1 MNRQTTRI
9 SPADVDRQRDF
20 CQKLHERFAARPSAP
35 LAFVDTYGCQQNE
48 ADSERLRGYLSEMGY
63 QFTQSEAEADL
74 IVINTCAIREHAE
87 MRVLGNVGA
96 LVHTKRAK
104 PGQLICVC
112 GCMAQEPHM
121 AQKIKDSYRQVDL
134 VFGPHAL
141 WRFPELLYRLV
152 TRRGRIFDIADEPGS
167 IAEGIPLVRQEGVK
181 AWVSI
186 MYGCNNFCTY
196 CIIPYARGRVRSLP
210 VEQALEQTARL
221 ADAGVHEIV
230 LTGIEIASYGKDF
243 EPQVPLTELLE
254 KLLTAQ
260 PNVQFR
266 LGSLD
271 PRAVDDAF
279 CERLAGFANLA
290 RHFHLSMQSGC
301 DTILRRMN
309 RHYTSEEFYR
319 CVERLRRA
327 FPDCSVTTDLI
338 VGFPG
343 ETEDEFT
350 QTLAFLERCAFAS
363 VHVFPYSVREGTK
376 AAAMPGQ
383 LDQQTKTARAERAK
397 QVAETL
403 SAAYRKQFVGRTL
416 YALPEHPTGGLWAAH
431 GRYGFPVYIEDKAEK
446 NHPVTV
452 KVIGLHKDG
461 VLAKIEN

>member
-1 MNRQTTRI
+1 MHYIITALGCKVNQYEAQAIETLLHAHGFTAAADGEPVDLIVVNTCAVTAEGGRKSRQMIRKLREEHPQALCAVCGCWSQL
-9 SPADVDRQRDF
+9 SPEDAASIGADVVHGSGSKQ
-20 CQKLHERFAARPSAP
+20 
-35 LAFVDTYGCQQNE
+35 AFVD
-48 ADSERLRGYLSEMGY
+48 DILRA
-63 QFTQSEAEADL
+63 F
-74 IVINTCAIREHAE
+74 REHTPVTCVDNPFQRFDFEPLPA
-87 MRVLGNVGA
+87 GA
-96 LVHTKRAK
+96 AYGRTRAM
-104 PGQLICVC
+104 L
-112 GCMAQEPHM
+112 
-121 AQKIKDSYRQVDL
+121 KIQD
-134 VFGPHAL
+134 
-141 WRFPELLYRLV
+141 
-152 TRRGRIFDIADEPGS
+152 
-167 IAEGIPLVRQEGVK
+167 
-181 AWVSI
+181 
-186 MYGCNNFCTY
+186 GCNNFCTY
-196 CIIPYARGRVRSLP
+196 CVIPYTRGRIRSLP
-210 VEQALEQTARL
+210 LEEMARQAAHL
-221 ADAGVHEIV
+221 AAEGYRELV

-301 DTILRRMN
+301 DTVLRRMN

-397 QVAETL
+397 QVAET
-403 SAAYRKQFVGRTL
+403 SSIVYRKQFVGRTL

>member
-1 MNRQTTRI
+1 MHYIITALGCKVNQYEAQAIETLLHAHGFTPAADGEPVDLIVVNTCAVTAEGGRKSRQMIRKLREEHPQALCAVCGCWSQL
-9 SPADVDRQRDF
+9 SPEDAASIGADVVHGSGSKQ
-20 CQKLHERFAARPSAP
+20 
-35 LAFVDTYGCQQNE
+35 AFVD
-48 ADSERLRGYLSEMGY
+48 DILRAL
-63 QFTQSEAEADL
+63 
-74 IVINTCAIREHAE
+74 REHTPVTCVDNPFQRFDFEPLPA
-87 MRVLGNVGA
+87 GA
-96 LVHTKRAK
+96 AYGRTRAM
-104 PGQLICVC
+104 L
-112 GCMAQEPHM
+112 
-121 AQKIKDSYRQVDL
+121 KIQD
-134 VFGPHAL
+134 
-141 WRFPELLYRLV
+141 
-152 TRRGRIFDIADEPGS
+152 
-167 IAEGIPLVRQEGVK
+167 
-181 AWVSI
+181 
-186 MYGCNNFCTY
+186 GCNNFCTY
-196 CIIPYARGRVRSLP
+196 CVIPYTRGRIRSLP
-210 VEQALEQTARL
+210 LDEMARQAAHL
-221 ADAGVHEIV
+221 AAEGYRELV

-243 EPQVPLTELLE
+243 KPQVPLTELLE

-301 DTILRRMN
+301 DTVLRRMN

>member
-1 MNRQTTRI
+1 MHYIITALGCKVNQYEAQAIETLLHAHGFTAAADGEPVDLIVVNTCAVTAEGGRKSRQMIRKLREEHPQALCAVCGCWSQL
-9 SPADVDRQRDF
+9 SPEDAASIGADVVHGSGSKQ
-20 CQKLHERFAARPSAP
+20 
-35 LAFVDTYGCQQNE
+35 AFVD
-48 ADSERLRGYLSEMGY
+48 DILRA
-63 QFTQSEAEADL
+63 F
-74 IVINTCAIREHAE
+74 REHAPVTCVDNPFQRFDFE
-87 MRVLGNVGA
+87 PLPAGA
-96 LVHTKRAK
+96 AYGRTRAM
-104 PGQLICVC
+104 L
-112 GCMAQEPHM
+112 
-121 AQKIKDSYRQVDL
+121 KIQD
-134 VFGPHAL
+134 
-141 WRFPELLYRLV
+141 
-152 TRRGRIFDIADEPGS
+152 
-167 IAEGIPLVRQEGVK
+167 
-181 AWVSI
+181 
-186 MYGCNNFCTY
+186 GCNNFCTY
-196 CIIPYARGRVRSLP
+196 CVIPYTRGRIRSLP
-210 VEQALEQTARL
+210 LEEMARQAAHL
-221 ADAGVHEIV
+221 AAEGYRELV

-243 EPQVPLTELLE
+243 KPQVPLTELLE

-301 DTILRRMN
+301 DTVLRRMN

-446 NHPVTV
+446 NYPVTV

>member
-1 MNRQTTRI
+1 MHYIITALGCKVNQYEAQAIETLLHAHGFTAAADGEPVDLIVVNTCAVTAEGGRKSRQMIRKLREEHPQALCAVCGCWSQL
-9 SPADVDRQRDF
+9 SPEDAASIGADVVHGSGSKQ
-20 CQKLHERFAARPSAP
+20 
-35 LAFVDTYGCQQNE
+35 AFVD
-48 ADSERLRGYLSEMGY
+48 DILRA
-63 QFTQSEAEADL
+63 F
-74 IVINTCAIREHAE
+74 REHAPVTCVDNPFQRFDFE
-87 MRVLGNVGA
+87 PLPAGA
-96 LVHTKRAK
+96 AYGRTRAM
-104 PGQLICVC
+104 L
-112 GCMAQEPHM
+112 
-121 AQKIKDSYRQVDL
+121 KIQD
-134 VFGPHAL
+134 
-141 WRFPELLYRLV
+141 
-152 TRRGRIFDIADEPGS
+152 
-167 IAEGIPLVRQEGVK
+167 
-181 AWVSI
+181 
-186 MYGCNNFCTY
+186 GCNNFCTY
-196 CIIPYARGRVRSLP
+196 CVIPYTRGRIRSLP
-210 VEQALEQTARL
+210 LEEMARQAAHL
-221 ADAGVHEIV
+221 AAEGYRELV

-243 EPQVPLTELLE
+243 KPQVPLTELLE

-301 DTILRRMN
+301 DTVLQRMN

-363 VHVFPYSVREGTK
+363 VHVFPYSAREGTK

-403 SAAYRKQFVGRTL
+403 STAYRKQFVGRTL
-416 YALPEHPTGGLWAAH
+416 YALPEYPTGGLWAAH
-431 GRYGFPVYIEDKAEK
+431 GRYGFPVYIEDTAEK

>member
-1 MNRQTTRI
+1 MKYYIKTFGCQMNVYDSQRI
-9 SPADVDRQRDF
+9 ARILQNMGHTPAASPA
-20 CQKLHERFAARPSAP
+20 
-35 LAFVDTYGCQQNE
+35 E
-48 ADSERLRGYLSEMGY
+48 AG
-63 QFTQSEAEADL
+63 L
-74 IVINTCAIREHAE
+74 IIFNTCHIREKAAE
-87 MRVLGNVGA
+87 KLFSDLGRINLIKEERKAAGLETIIGVVGCVVQA
-96 LVHTKRAK
+96 EDGEIARRA
-104 PGQLICVC
+104 PFVNFATGPLTYYRIP
-112 GCMAQEPHM
+112 EIL
-121 AQKIKDSYRQVDL
+121 QKIARDKDLCIIDTEFTAESKFDHLPENRSEGACSYLAV
-134 VFGPHAL
+134 
-141 WRFPELLYRLV
+141 
-152 TRRGRIFDIADEPGS
+152 
-167 IAEGIPLVRQEGVK
+167 QE
-181 AWVSI
+181 
-186 MYGCNNFCTY
+186 GCNNFCTY

-271 PRAVDDAF
+271 PRAVDDVF

-301 DTILRRMN
+301 DTVLRRMN

-343 ETEDEFT
+343 ETGDEFT

-403 SAAYRKQFVGRTL
+403 STAYRKQFVGRTL

>member
-1 MNRQTTRI
+1 MHYIITALGCKVNQYEAQAIETLLHAHGFTAAADGEPVDLIVVNTCAVTAEGGRKSRQMIRKLREEHPQALCAVCGCWSQL
-9 SPADVDRQRDF
+9 SPEDAASIGADVVHGSGSKQ
-20 CQKLHERFAARPSAP
+20 
-35 LAFVDTYGCQQNE
+35 AFVD
-48 ADSERLRGYLSEMGY
+48 DILRA
-63 QFTQSEAEADL
+63 F
-74 IVINTCAIREHAE
+74 REHAPVTCVDNPFQRFDFE
-87 MRVLGNVGA
+87 PLPAGA
-96 LVHTKRAK
+96 AYGRTRAM
-104 PGQLICVC
+104 L
-112 GCMAQEPHM
+112 
-121 AQKIKDSYRQVDL
+121 KIQD
-134 VFGPHAL
+134 
-141 WRFPELLYRLV
+141 
-152 TRRGRIFDIADEPGS
+152 
-167 IAEGIPLVRQEGVK
+167 
-181 AWVSI
+181 
-186 MYGCNNFCTY
+186 GCNNFCTY
-196 CIIPYARGRVRSLP
+196 CVIPYTRGRIRSLP
-210 VEQALEQTARL
+210 PEEMARQAAHL
-221 ADAGVHEIV
+221 AAEGYRELV

-243 EPQVPLTELLE
+243 ESQVPLTELLE

-279 CERLAGFANLA
+279 CERLADFANLA

-301 DTILRRMN
+301 DTVLRRMN

-350 QTLAFLERCAFAS
+350 QTLVFLERCAFAS

>member
-1 MNRQTTRI
+1 MHYIITALGCKVNQYEAQAIETLLHAHGFTAAADGEPVDLIVVNTCAVTAEGGRKSRQMIRKLREEHPQALCAVCGCWSQL
-9 SPADVDRQRDF
+9 SPEDAASIGADVVHGSGSKQ
-20 CQKLHERFAARPSAP
+20 
-35 LAFVDTYGCQQNE
+35 AFVD
-48 ADSERLRGYLSEMGY
+48 DILRA
-63 QFTQSEAEADL
+63 F
-74 IVINTCAIREHAE
+74 REHAPVTCVDNPFQRFDFE
-87 MRVLGNVGA
+87 PLPAGA
-96 LVHTKRAK
+96 AYGRTRAM
-104 PGQLICVC
+104 L
-112 GCMAQEPHM
+112 
-121 AQKIKDSYRQVDL
+121 KIQD
-134 VFGPHAL
+134 
-141 WRFPELLYRLV
+141 
-152 TRRGRIFDIADEPGS
+152 
-167 IAEGIPLVRQEGVK
+167 
-181 AWVSI
+181 
-186 MYGCNNFCTY
+186 GCNNFCTY
-196 CIIPYARGRVRSLP
+196 CVIPYTRGRIRSLP
-210 VEQALEQTARL
+210 PEEMARQAAHL
-221 ADAGVHEIV
+221 AAEGYRELV

-301 DTILRRMN
+301 DTVLRRMN

-403 SAAYRKQFVGRTL
+403 STAYRKQFVGRTL

-461 VLAKIEN
+461 VLAKFEN

>member
-1 MNRQTTRI
+1 MKFAFFTLGCKVNLFETQALSQLAAERGHEI
-9 SPADVDRQRDF
+9 VDSGADAV
-20 CQKLHERFAARPSAP
+20 
-35 LAFVDTYGCQQNE
+35 
-48 ADSERLRGYLSEMGY
+48 
-63 QFTQSEAEADL
+63 
-74 IVINTCAIREHAE
+74 IINTCTVTSVSDHKNIRAFHRLRRDNPHAVIAACGCFAQIDPK
-87 MRVLGNVGA
+87 RVQATGEVD
-96 LVHTKRAK
+96 
-104 PGQLICVC
+104 IVC
-112 GCMAQEPHM
+112 GTQDRAQIIERCE
-121 AQKIKDSYRQVDL
+121 AAVQGREA
-134 VFGPHAL
+134 AL
-141 WRFPELLYRLV
+141 PQ
-152 TRRGRIFDIADEPGS
+152 GS
-167 IAEGIPLVRQEGVK
+167 GGYEALPAGIPQGRTRALLKIED
-181 AWVSI
+181 
-186 MYGCNNFCTY
+186 GCNNFCTY

-210 VEQALEQTARL
+210 PEQVLAEACRL
-221 ADAGVHEIV
+221 GAAGVHEIV

-243 EPQVPLTELLE
+243 KPQVPLTELLE

-301 DTILRRMN
+301 DTVLRRMN

-403 SAAYRKQFVGRTL
+403 SIAYRKQFVGRTL

-461 VLAKIEN
+461 VLVKIEN

>member
-1 MNRQTTRI
+1 MHYIITALGCKVNQYEAQAIETLLHAHGFTAAADGEPVDLIVVNTCAVTAEGGRKSRQMIRKLREEHPQALCAVCGCWSQL
-9 SPADVDRQRDF
+9 SPEDAASIGADVVHGSGSKQ
-20 CQKLHERFAARPSAP
+20 
-35 LAFVDTYGCQQNE
+35 AFVD
-48 ADSERLRGYLSEMGY
+48 DILRA
-63 QFTQSEAEADL
+63 F
-74 IVINTCAIREHAE
+74 REHAPVTCVDNPFQRFDFE
-87 MRVLGNVGA
+87 PLPAGA
-96 LVHTKRAK
+96 AYGRTRAM
-104 PGQLICVC
+104 L
-112 GCMAQEPHM
+112 
-121 AQKIKDSYRQVDL
+121 KIQD
-134 VFGPHAL
+134 
-141 WRFPELLYRLV
+141 
-152 TRRGRIFDIADEPGS
+152 
-167 IAEGIPLVRQEGVK
+167 
-181 AWVSI
+181 
-186 MYGCNNFCTY
+186 GCNNFCTY
-196 CIIPYARGRVRSLP
+196 CVIPYTRGRIRSLP
-210 VEQALEQTARL
+210 LEEMARQAAHL
-221 ADAGVHEIV
+221 AAEGYRELV

-301 DTILRRMN
+301 DTVLRRMN

-461 VLAKIEN
+461 VLAKFEN

>member
-1 MNRQTTRI
+1 MHYIITALGCKVNQYEAQAIETLLHPHGFTAAGEGDPVDLIVVNTCAVTAEGGRKSRQMIRKLREEHPQALCAVCGCWSQL
-9 SPADVDRQRDF
+9 SPEDAAAIGADVVHGSGSKQ
-20 CQKLHERFAARPSAP
+20 
-35 LAFVDTYGCQQNE
+35 AFVD
-48 ADSERLRGYLSEMGY
+48 DILRA
-63 QFTQSEAEADL
+63 F
-74 IVINTCAIREHAE
+74 REHTPVTCVDNPFRRFDFEPLPA
-87 MRVLGNVGA
+87 GA
-96 LVHTKRAK
+96 AYGRTRAM
-104 PGQLICVC
+104 L
-112 GCMAQEPHM
+112 
-121 AQKIKDSYRQVDL
+121 KIQD
-134 VFGPHAL
+134 
-141 WRFPELLYRLV
+141 
-152 TRRGRIFDIADEPGS
+152 
-167 IAEGIPLVRQEGVK
+167 
-181 AWVSI
+181 
-186 MYGCNNFCTY
+186 GCNNFCTY

-221 ADAGVHEIV
+221 AAAGVHEIV

-301 DTILRRMN
+301 DTVLRRMN

-376 AAAMPGQ
+376 AAAMQGQ

-431 GRYGFPVYIEDKAEK
+431 GRYGFPVYIENKAEK

>member
-1 MNRQTTRI
+1 MHYIITALGCKVNQYEAQAIETLLHAHGFTAAADGEPVDLIVVNTCAVTAEGGRKSRQMIRKLREEHPQALCAVCGCWSQL
-9 SPADVDRQRDF
+9 SPEDAASIGADVVHGSGSKQ
-20 CQKLHERFAARPSAP
+20 
-35 LAFVDTYGCQQNE
+35 AFVD
-48 ADSERLRGYLSEMGY
+48 DILRA
-63 QFTQSEAEADL
+63 F
-74 IVINTCAIREHAE
+74 REHAPVTCVDNPFQRFDFE
-87 MRVLGNVGA
+87 PLPAGA
-96 LVHTKRAK
+96 AYGRTRAM
-104 PGQLICVC
+104 L
-112 GCMAQEPHM
+112 
-121 AQKIKDSYRQVDL
+121 KIQD
-134 VFGPHAL
+134 
-141 WRFPELLYRLV
+141 
-152 TRRGRIFDIADEPGS
+152 
-167 IAEGIPLVRQEGVK
+167 
-181 AWVSI
+181 
-186 MYGCNNFCTY
+186 GCNNFCTY
-196 CIIPYARGRVRSLP
+196 CVIPYTRGRIRSLP
-210 VEQALEQTARL
+210 LEEMARQAAHL
-221 ADAGVHEIV
+221 AAEGYRELV

-243 EPQVPLTELLE
+243 KPQVPLTELLE

-301 DTILRRMN
+301 DTVLRRMN

-343 ETEDEFT
+343 ETEDEFE

-431 GRYGFPVYIEDKAEK
+431 GRYGFSVYIEDKAEK

>member
-1 MNRQTTRI
+1 MHYIITALGCKVNQYEAQAIETLLHAHGFTPAADGEPVDLIVVNTCAVTAEGGRKSRQMIRKLREEHPQALCAVCGCWSQL
-9 SPADVDRQRDF
+9 SPEDAASIGADVVHGSGSKQ
-20 CQKLHERFAARPSAP
+20 
-35 LAFVDTYGCQQNE
+35 AFVDDILRALREYTPITCVDNPFQRFDFESLPAGAAYG
-48 ADSERLRGYLSEMGY
+48 R
-63 QFTQSEAEADL
+63 T
-74 IVINTCAIREHAE
+74 
-87 MRVLGNVGA
+87 
-96 LVHTKRAK
+96 RAM
-104 PGQLICVC
+104 L
-112 GCMAQEPHM
+112 
-121 AQKIKDSYRQVDL
+121 KIQD
-134 VFGPHAL
+134 
-141 WRFPELLYRLV
+141 
-152 TRRGRIFDIADEPGS
+152 
-167 IAEGIPLVRQEGVK
+167 
-181 AWVSI
+181 
-186 MYGCNNFCTY
+186 GCNNFCTY
-196 CIIPYARGRVRSLP
+196 CVIPYTRGRIRSLP
-210 VEQALEQTARL
+210 LDEMAHQAAHL
-221 ADAGVHEIV
+221 AAEGYRELV

-301 DTILRRMN
+301 DTVLRRMN

-431 GRYGFPVYIEDKAEK
+431 GRFGFPVYIEDKAEK

>member
-1 MNRQTTRI
+1 MHYIITALGCKVNQYEAQAIETLLHAHGFTAAADGEPVDLIVVNTCAVTAEGGRKSRQMIRKLREEHPQALCAVCGCWSQL
-9 SPADVDRQRDF
+9 SPEDAASIGADVVHGSGSKQ
-20 CQKLHERFAARPSAP
+20 
-35 LAFVDTYGCQQNE
+35 AFVD
-48 ADSERLRGYLSEMGY
+48 DILRA
-63 QFTQSEAEADL
+63 F
-74 IVINTCAIREHAE
+74 REHAPVTCVDNPFQRFDFE
-87 MRVLGNVGA
+87 PLPAGA
-96 LVHTKRAK
+96 AYGRTRAM
-104 PGQLICVC
+104 L
-112 GCMAQEPHM
+112 
-121 AQKIKDSYRQVDL
+121 KIQD
-134 VFGPHAL
+134 
-141 WRFPELLYRLV
+141 
-152 TRRGRIFDIADEPGS
+152 
-167 IAEGIPLVRQEGVK
+167 
-181 AWVSI
+181 
-186 MYGCNNFCTY
+186 GCNNFCTY
-196 CIIPYARGRVRSLP
+196 CVIPYTRGRIRSLTL
-210 VEQALEQTARL
+210 EEMARQAAHL
-221 ADAGVHEIV
+221 AAEGYRELV

-243 EPQVPLTELLE
+243 KPQVPLTELLE

-301 DTILRRMN
+301 DTVLRRMN

-403 SAAYRKQFVGRTL
+403 SIAYRKQFVGRTL
-416 YALPEHPTGGLWAAH
+416 YALPEHPIGGLWAAH

-461 VLAKIEN
+461 VLAKFEN

>member
-1 MNRQTTRI
+1 MHYIITALGCKVNQYEAQAIETLLHAHGFTAAADGEPVDLIVVNTCAVTAEGGRKSRQMIRKLREEHPQALCAVCGCWSQL
-9 SPADVDRQRDF
+9 SPEDAASIGADVVHGSGSKQ
-20 CQKLHERFAARPSAP
+20 
-35 LAFVDTYGCQQNE
+35 AFVD
-48 ADSERLRGYLSEMGY
+48 DILRA
-63 QFTQSEAEADL
+63 F
-74 IVINTCAIREHAE
+74 REHAPVTCVDNPFQRFDFE
-87 MRVLGNVGA
+87 PLPAGA
-96 LVHTKRAK
+96 AYGRTRAM
-104 PGQLICVC
+104 L
-112 GCMAQEPHM
+112 
-121 AQKIKDSYRQVDL
+121 KIQD
-134 VFGPHAL
+134 
-141 WRFPELLYRLV
+141 
-152 TRRGRIFDIADEPGS
+152 
-167 IAEGIPLVRQEGVK
+167 
-181 AWVSI
+181 
-186 MYGCNNFCTY
+186 GCNNFCTY
-196 CIIPYARGRVRSLP
+196 CVIPYTRGRIRSLP
-210 VEQALEQTARL
+210 LEEMARQAAHL
-221 ADAGVHEIV
+221 AAEGYRELV

-301 DTILRRMN
+301 DTVLRRMN

-431 GRYGFPVYIEDKAEK
+431 GRYGFPVYIEGKAEK

-461 VLAKIEN
+461 VLAKFEN

>member
-1 MNRQTTRI
+1 MHYIITALGCKVNQYEAQAIETLLHPHGFTAAGEGDPVDLIVVNTCAVTAEGGRKSRQMIRKLREEHPQALCAVCGCWSQL
-9 SPADVDRQRDF
+9 SPEDAAAIGADVVHGSGSKQ
-20 CQKLHERFAARPSAP
+20 
-35 LAFVDTYGCQQNE
+35 AFVD
-48 ADSERLRGYLSEMGY
+48 DILRA
-63 QFTQSEAEADL
+63 F
-74 IVINTCAIREHAE
+74 REHTPVTCVDNPFRRFDFEPLPA
-87 MRVLGNVGA
+87 GA
-96 LVHTKRAK
+96 AYGRTRAM
-104 PGQLICVC
+104 L
-112 GCMAQEPHM
+112 
-121 AQKIKDSYRQVDL
+121 KIQD
-134 VFGPHAL
+134 
-141 WRFPELLYRLV
+141 
-152 TRRGRIFDIADEPGS
+152 
-167 IAEGIPLVRQEGVK
+167 
-181 AWVSI
+181 
-186 MYGCNNFCTY
+186 GCNNFCTY
-196 CIIPYARGRVRSLP
+196 CVIPYTRGRIRSLP
-210 VEQALEQTARL
+210 PDEMARQAAHL
-221 ADAGVHEIV
+221 AEEGYRELV

-301 DTILRRMN
+301 DTVLRRMN

-319 CVERLRRA
+319 CVERLRRV

-350 QTLAFLERCAFAS
+350 QTLAFLKRCAFAS

>member
-1 MNRQTTRI
+1 MHYIITALGCKVNQYEAQAIETLLHAHGFTPAADGEPVDLIVVNTCAVTAEGGRKSRQMIRKLREEHPQALCAVCGCWSQL
-9 SPADVDRQRDF
+9 SPEDAASIGADVVHGSGSKQ
-20 CQKLHERFAARPSAP
+20 
-35 LAFVDTYGCQQNE
+35 AFVD
-48 ADSERLRGYLSEMGY
+48 DILRA
-63 QFTQSEAEADL
+63 F
-74 IVINTCAIREHAE
+74 REHTPITCVDNPFQRFDFEPLPA
-87 MRVLGNVGA
+87 GA
-96 LVHTKRAK
+96 AYGRTRAM
-104 PGQLICVC
+104 L
-112 GCMAQEPHM
+112 
-121 AQKIKDSYRQVDL
+121 KIQD
-134 VFGPHAL
+134 
-141 WRFPELLYRLV
+141 
-152 TRRGRIFDIADEPGS
+152 
-167 IAEGIPLVRQEGVK
+167 
-181 AWVSI
+181 
-186 MYGCNNFCTY
+186 GCNNFCTY
-196 CIIPYARGRVRSLP
+196 CVIPYTRGRIRSLP
-210 VEQALEQTARL
+210 LDEMAHQAAHL
-221 ADAGVHEIV
+221 AAEGYRELV

-290 RHFHLSMQSGC
+290 QHFHLSMQSGC
-301 DTILRRMN
+301 DTVLRRMN

-397 QVAETL
+397 QVAET
-403 SAAYRKQFVGRTL
+403 SSIVYRKQFVGRTL

>member
-1 MNRQTTRI
+1 MKKVSIITPEEAALKVQDGDTIATGGFVSCACPETLSKALEKRFLETGHPQNLTL
-9 SPADVDRQRDF
+9 F
-20 CQKLHERFAARPSAP
+20 FAAGQGHRDGTGGDHYGHEGMVKRVIGGHWDRAP
-35 LAFVDTYGCQQNE
+35 K
-48 ADSERLRGYLSEMGY
+48 
-63 QFTQSEAEADL
+63 
-74 IVINTCAIREHAE
+74 
-87 MRVLGNVGA
+87 LG
-96 LVHTKRAK
+96 
-104 PGQLICVC
+104 
-112 GCMAQEPHM
+112 
-121 AQKIKDSYRQVDL
+121 
-134 VFGPHAL
+134 
-141 WRFPELLYRLV
+141 
-152 TRRGRIFDIADEPGS
+152 
-167 IAEGIPLVRQEGVK
+167 
-181 AWVSI
+181 
-186 MYGCNNFCTY
+186 
-196 CIIPYARGRVRSLP
+196 
-210 VEQALEQTARL
+210 
-221 ADAGVHEIV
+221 
-230 LTGIEIASYGKDF
+230 
-243 EPQVPLTELLE
+243 ELLE

-290 RHFHLSMQSGC
+290 QHFHLSMQSGC
-301 DTILRRMN
+301 DTVLRRMN

-397 QVAETL
+397 QVAET
-403 SAAYRKQFVGRTL
+403 SSIVYRKQFVGRTL